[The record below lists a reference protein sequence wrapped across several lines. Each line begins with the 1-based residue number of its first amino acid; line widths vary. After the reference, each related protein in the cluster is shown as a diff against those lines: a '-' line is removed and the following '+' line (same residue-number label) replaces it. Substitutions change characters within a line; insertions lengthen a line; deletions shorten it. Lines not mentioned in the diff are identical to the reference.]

1 MGGSEGRGWRFWADP
16 KDMRPPYVFPELQT
30 FYLINN
36 NERLQIY
43 LKMRVD
49 HEVQIICHS
58 EAFSDGNSKEF
69 VFLEFKMHVQ

>member
-1 MGGSEGRGWRFWADP
+1 
-16 KDMRPPYVFPELQT
+16 MRPPYVFPELQT

-43 LKMRVD
+43 LKIRVD
-49 HEVQIICHS
+49 HEVQIICPS

-69 VFLEFKMHVQ
+69 VFLEFKMHIQ

>member
-1 MGGSEGRGWRFWADP
+1 M
-16 KDMRPPYVFPELQT
+16 FPELQT

-43 LKMRVD
+43 LKIRVD
-49 HEVQIICHS
+49 HEIQIICHS

-69 VFLEFKMHVQ
+69 VFWNLKCTYNND